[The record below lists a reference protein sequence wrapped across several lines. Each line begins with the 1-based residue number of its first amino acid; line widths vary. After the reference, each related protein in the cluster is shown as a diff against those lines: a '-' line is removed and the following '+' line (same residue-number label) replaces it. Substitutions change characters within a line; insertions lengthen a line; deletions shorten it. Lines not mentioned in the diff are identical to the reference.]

1 MQLSIEIFRDFYL
14 VVLEIQT
21 PVFLIFS
28 SYLRVATRLGWPLA
42 CELRYAI
49 SSTINFV
56 LFIMY
61 CSLLIC

>member
-1 MQLSIEIFRDFYL
+1 MS
-14 VVLEIQT
+14 VVDTIVV
-21 PVFLIFS
+21 VFWH
-28 SYLRVATRLGWPLA
+28 V
-42 CELRYAI
+42 EYAI